1 MQSYKLLIVVKS
13 TAVRAQL
20 KDYKTL
26 KNIIT
31 ITKYTEQDFLQ
42 IKIKILIR
50 KSPLKRKKKATTE
63 TEGGR
68 NSSIKQKTIYG

>member
-13 TAVRAQL
+13 TAVRVQL
-20 KDYKTL
+20 KDFKTL

-50 KSPLKRKKKATTE
+50 KSPLKRKKK
-63 TEGGR
+63 R
-68 NSSIKQKTIYG
+68 QQKQKVEEIAA

>member
-1 MQSYKLLIVVKS
+1 MQSYKLLIVAKS
-13 TAVRAQL
+13 TAVRVQL
-20 KDYKTL
+20 KDFKTL

-50 KSPLKRKKKATTE
+50 KSPLKRKKRRQQKRKAE
-63 TEGGR
+63 E
-68 NSSIKQKTIYG
+68 IAA